1 MYRSVPFGVASATEI
16 ARQLRGDERRIAG
29 RKFPQVAKLLWPD
42 KTAATLGA
50 IIGASPR
57 SCERWI
63 SGEIEPPYR
72 VVEATMHEI
81 FSGYGPV
88 RQ

>member
-1 MYRSVPFGVASATEI
+1 MRNHVPFGIASATEI
-16 ARQLRGDERRIAG
+16 ARQDCVQSRRIAG

-42 KTAATLGA
+42 KTAATLA
-50 IIGASPR
+50 SIISASPR

-72 VVEATMHEI
+72 VVEATMREI
-81 FSGYGPV
+81 FGGY
-88 RQ
+88 